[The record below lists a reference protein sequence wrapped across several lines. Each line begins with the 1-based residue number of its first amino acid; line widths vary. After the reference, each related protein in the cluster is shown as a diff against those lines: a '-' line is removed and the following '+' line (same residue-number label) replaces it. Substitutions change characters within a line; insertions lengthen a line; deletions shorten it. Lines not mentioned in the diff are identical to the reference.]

1 MTDETETIR
10 RQMVAE
16 INAEPGSR
24 ADLESKHGQVWTQTK
39 CAGTSRLLDLPLRL
53 SSCVGGRTVCGDR

>member
-1 MTDETETIR
+1 LKGQVMIDETKTIR

-24 ADLESKHGQVWTQTK
+24 FKEH
-39 CAGTSRLLDLPLRL
+39 
-53 SSCVGGRTVCGDR
+53 